1 MAHGVN
7 AVLAY
12 ISGKQEVTESVDS
25 DEFYNIADIFPSKA
39 AMTHAMQTNMNNF
52 YDKQVEA
59 YKEKINSGE
68 KDVEEPKRLDTP
80 AIQDVI
86 RQLPD
91 SILTTTLLGL
101 T

>member
-1 MAHGVN
+1 
-7 AVLAY
+7 
-12 ISGKQEVTESVDS
+12 
-25 DEFYNIADIFPSKA
+25 
-39 AMTHAMQTNMNNF
+39 MNNF